1 MSYHDVVPPEQ
12 PQYRIEGHPL
22 ASTTVDL
29 VPMSSSEASL
39 QLKPDRSAHA
49 QQPQTPSRTD
59 GSERESLRQH
69 LREAEARA
77 TEQQHQAAKQAE
89 LKGHVRDALDQAIV
103 EAKTVRDL
111 VSNRSFAITI
121 ILF

>member
-12 PQYRIEGHPL
+12 PQYRVEGHQL
-22 ASTTVDL
+22 ASKTVNL

-39 QLKPDRSAHA
+39 QLKPDKSAHA

-59 GSERESLRQH
+59 GSEQESLRQH

-77 TEQQHQAAKQAE
+77 IEQQRQTKKQAE
-89 LKGHVRDALDQAIV
+89 LKGHVRDALDEAIE
-103 EAKTVRDL
+103 EAKTVREL
-111 VSNRSFAITI
+111 VSNHSLAIVTV
-121 ILF
+121 LF